1 MRAIRSKVQ
10 RQSGF
15 DDLPEQEGEGGGDAF
30 IVDVDGWE
38 GPLDLLLALARA
50 QKVDLRQ
57 ISIVKLAD
65 QYLAYVAAARR
76 ASLELAA
83 EYLVMAAWLA
93 DLKSRLLLPEPAG
106 PEEPSNDEMAAA
118 LTFHLRRLDAM
129 RQAGAR
135 LMALPQQGR
144 DFWPRGLPEAFD
156 ERTVRLVR
164 AELHD
169 LLRAYGDHLRRRRRD
184 EPLTM
189 SEPVELDSVE
199 AALVRIRRTLGA
211 APGWES
217 LTRYLPPG
225 TLEGLRAGELG
236 ARSALA
242 ATFAAVLELVR
253 QGVLVLRQNQPFG
266 PIYLK
271 PGGPGRE
278 GS

>member
-1 MRAIRSKVQ
+1 MRAIRSALQ
-10 RQSGF
+10 GEPGF
-15 DDLPEQEGEGGGDAF
+15 DHSPEKEGPGGGDSF

-144 DFWPRGLPEAFD
+144 DFWPRGLPEAVD
-156 ERTVRLVR
+156 ERTMRLVR
-164 AELHD
+164 AEFHD
-169 LLRAYGDHLRRRRRD
+169 LLRAYGDCLRRRRRD

-189 SEPVELDSVE
+189 SEPVELDTVE
-199 AALVRIRRTLGA
+199 AALVRIRTALGA

-225 TLEGLRAGELG
+225 TLEGLRAGELA

-266 PIYLK
+266 PIYLR
-271 PGGPGRE
+271 PGGPGQER
-278 GS
+278 S

>member
-1 MRAIRSKVQ
+1 MTAIRLEV
-10 RQSGF
+10 
-15 DDLPEQEGEGGGDAF
+15 EGESGPDAIAAKQGGGLDDAF

-106 PEEPSNDEMAAA
+106 REEPSNDEMAAA

-144 DFWPRGLPEAFD
+144 DFWPRGLPEAPN
-156 ERTVRLVR
+156 ERTVRLVH
-164 AELHD
+164 AELPD
-169 LLRAYGDHLRRRRRD
+169 LLRAYGDCLRRRRRD
-184 EPLTM
+184 EPLAM

-199 AALVRIRRTLGA
+199 AALARIRKTLGM
-211 APGWES
+211 APGWEN
-217 LTRYLPPG
+217 LTRYLPSG
-225 TLEGLRAGELG
+225 TLEHLRLGELA

-242 ATFAAVLELVR
+242 ATFGAVLELVR

-278 GS
+278 RS

>member
-1 MRAIRSKVQ
+1 MSGPSPTYREP
-10 RQSGF
+10 GF
-15 DDLPEQEGEGGGDAF
+15 DDRPEEEGAGGGDAF

-118 LTFHLRRLDAM
+118 LAFQLRRLDAM
-129 RQAGAR
+129 RQAGLR

-144 DFWPRGLPEAFD
+144 DFWPRGLP
-156 ERTVRLVR
+156 RRSR
-164 AELHD
+164 ADGEGWC
-169 LLRAYGDHLRRRRRD
+169 APISG
-184 EPLTM
+184 
-189 SEPVELDSVE
+189 SV
-199 AALVRIRRTLGA
+199 AGIR
-211 APGWES
+211 S
-217 LTRYLPPG
+217 HC
-225 TLEGLRAGELG
+225 AG
-236 ARSALA
+236 
-242 ATFAAVLELVR
+242 V
-253 QGVLVLRQNQPFG
+253 GVASR
-266 PIYLK
+266 
-271 PGGPGRE
+271 
-278 GS
+278 